1 MFGQQTRNGLFRPA
15 TGTRAGACLFHLR
28 GLCRKGRARDA
39 KGPAMRH
46 DATSSGSAPK
56 PSGGRPRRRSVESDR
71 TSDDGD
77 DRSAR
82 SSVERVPPD
91 ERANDELGPQ
101 RGYGGSRPDENE
113 PDR

>member
-1 MFGQQTRNGLFRPA
+1 MT
-15 TGTRAGACLFHLR
+15 
-28 GLCRKGRARDA
+28 
-39 KGPAMRH
+39 MRH
-46 DATSSGSAPK
+46 DATSSSSAPK

-77 DRSAR
+77 DRGAR

-91 ERANDELGPQ
+91 DRARDEIGPQ
-101 RGYGGSRPDENE
+101 RGYGGSRPDESE